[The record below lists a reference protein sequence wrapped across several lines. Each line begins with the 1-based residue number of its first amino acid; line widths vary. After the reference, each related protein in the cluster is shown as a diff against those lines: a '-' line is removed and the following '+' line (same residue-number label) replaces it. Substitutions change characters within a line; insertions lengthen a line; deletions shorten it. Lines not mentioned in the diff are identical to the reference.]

1 MALLSTK
8 GIYGLMAMYELHQ
21 HQKTSEKPI
30 GLKEIAKKTE
40 ISSGYLEQLFSMLK
54 REGLI
59 QSIRGSKGGYKL
71 SKNRKITIKNILIAL
86 EGEISMVSNDTD
98 NPLFDL
104 FFRDCNLKI
113 EKILDIPLSQLDE
126 YRQLLTDRIEF
137 SI

>member
-8 GIYGLMAMYELHQ
+8 GIYGLMAMYELYQ
-21 HQKTSEKPI
+21 HQRVSEEPI
-30 GLKEIAKKTE
+30 GLKEIANKTD
-40 ISSGYLEQLFSMLK
+40 ISPGYLEQLFSMLK
-54 REGLI
+54 KEGLI
-59 QSIRGSKGGYKL
+59 ESIRGSKGGYRL
-71 SKNRKITIKNILIAL
+71 SKMRKISIKNILIAL
-86 EGEISMVSNDTD
+86 EGEVSIVKNEID